1 LNPVEF
7 SVETCTEGERCT
19 LVLAGELDM
28 GTAARLEAAVAG
40 ALERAPREL
49 VLDMRQV
56 SFTDST
62 GLRAILRARRSAE
75 GLGGEF
81 FLIRSEEG
89 EQHHLF
95 QVSGL
100 IGELTFRE
108 PDPGGPGPAG
118 RAFPSPAPHA

>member
-1 LNPVEF
+1 VNPVEL
-7 SVETCTEGERCT
+7 SVETCTEGECCT

-28 GTAARLEAAVAG
+28 GTAAHLEAAVAD
-40 ALERAPREL
+40 ALEPAPRQL
-49 VLDMRQV
+49 VLDMRHV

-75 GLGGEF
+75 SLGSEF

-108 PDPGGPGPAG
+108 PGPGDLGPTG
-118 RAFPSPAPHA
+118 RGSTSPAPHA

>member
-1 LNPVEF
+1 VNPVEL
-7 SVETCTEGERCT
+7 SVETSTEGECCT
-19 LVLAGELDM
+19 LVLTGELDM
-28 GTAARLEAAVAG
+28 GTAARLEAAVAD
-40 ALERAPREL
+40 ALEQAPRQL
-49 VLDMRQV
+49 VLDMRHV

-81 FLIRSEEG
+81 FLMRSEEG

-108 PDPGGPGPAG
+108 PGPAGPGPAG
-118 RAFPSPAPHA
+118 QKFSSPAPHA